1 MSDDLPQ
8 VDPLT
13 GAAPFPD
20 DLEQPDLEEAGDNAA
35 GEPKSHL
42 FGGGTTRTNRDWDVA
57 KKMYI
62 EGVKTDT
69 GIEYLSMDEVARRL
83 GYPPNRTREK
93 GARDGWR
100 AERAQWQAQVEQ
112 QRRVNRANAMSQK
125 ALQLDN
131 DAGQV
136 ATTGLT
142 LVQAKMTEIAQV
154 AQRARSAAGPGGGSG
169 DAIDPLELT
178 RLAQAADLFHKI
190 GLRAVGDPETHRLE
204 ITGAGGAPI
213 EIAAELKRDDPT
225 RISSVLAV
233 LQQAGLDGVLPE
245 LPAGGYRARPADED
259 IVDVEFDEDPD
270 DYDG

>member
-1 MSDDLPQ
+1 M
-8 VDPLT
+8 T

-20 DLEQPDLEEAGDNAA
+20 DLPDDEPGEATE
-35 GEPKSHL
+35 EPKKSTL
-42 FGGGTTRTNRDWDVA
+42 FGGGPRPETRRDWDIA
-57 KKMYI
+57 KRMYI

-69 GIEYLSMDEVARRL
+69 GIDYLSLDEVARRL

-93 GARDGWR
+93 AARDGWR

-131 DAGQV
+131 DASQV

-142 LVQAKMTEIAQV
+142 LVQAKMTEIAQL
-154 AQRARSAAGPGGGSG
+154 AQRARTEAGPGGGSG
-169 DAIDPLELT
+169 AAIDPLELT

-204 ITGAGGAPI
+204 ITGVGGAPI

-245 LPAGGYRARPADED
+245 LPAGGYQPRSELDDDLGDD
-259 IVDVEFDEDPD
+259 IVDGEVVD
-270 DYDG
+270 DDDGD